1 MKTLKGLFFILV
13 IIIIAGILTPMDI
26 RIAYWNYGFA
36 SILERTGDPGGAVDH
51 YKLAFEAIPGDVKFI
66 RAYAGMLNDNGDNF
80 SDTNSFQSAFSVSN
94 DWITEYEHHDQVW
107 QIYIERARANWGRGR
122 KPAAKGDIDIA
133 VDLRPT
139 DYTALVYQGII
150 WRDLQTNRDR
160 IRESIPVFEQAI
172 RVRNSR
178 NTWWAHF
185 ELAKAWYMVN
195 DEVRALNELNQ
206 ALSQY
211 PPRWLREEAERLKHD
226 IQSSGRSNR

>member
-13 IIIIAGILTPMDI
+13 IIVIAGILTPMDI

-36 SILERTGDPGGAVDH
+36 SILERTGDPGEAVDH

-66 RAYAGMLNDNGDNF
+66 RAYARMLNDNGDDL
-80 SDTNSFQSAFSVSN
+80 SDTNSFETAYTVSN
-94 DWITEYEHHDQVW
+94 NWITDYEHHHQVW

-172 RVRNSR
+172 RLRNQ
-178 NTWWAHF
+178 NNWWAHF

-195 DEVRALNELNQ
+195 DEVRALNEINQ

-211 PPRWLREEAERLKHD
+211 PPRWLREEAERLRHD